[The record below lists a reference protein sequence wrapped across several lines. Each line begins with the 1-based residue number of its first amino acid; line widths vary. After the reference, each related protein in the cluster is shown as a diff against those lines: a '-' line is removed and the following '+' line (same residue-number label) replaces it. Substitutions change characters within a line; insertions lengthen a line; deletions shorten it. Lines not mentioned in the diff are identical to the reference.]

1 MENLTQASID
11 PTGKVDGVS
20 IRRAVHADLSALIA
34 LENATFSSDRLSPR
48 QWRRHLDNANAEI
61 WVAEMDAQ
69 AGAAAVLFYRKGSR
83 LARLY
88 SLAVATGLRG
98 RGVGE
103 ALLDACERA
112 ARLRGCDRLRLEVRR
127 DNVVAERLY
136 QRRGYQLFAQR
147 PDYYEDGE
155 TASCYEKALVLV

>member
-1 MENLTQASID
+1 MDLMDKA
-11 PTGKVDGVS
+11 DGLS
-20 IRRAVHADLSALIA
+20 IRRAVHVDLSALIE

-48 QWRRHLDNANAEI
+48 QWRRHLDNTNAEI
-61 WVAEMDAQ
+61 WIGEVGGI
-69 AGAAAVLFYRKGSR
+69 AGAAAVLFYRRGSR

-88 SLAVATGLRG
+88 SLAVAAALRG

-103 ALLDACERA
+103 ALLDACEQA

-127 DNVVAERLY
+127 DNAAAERLY
-136 QRRGYQLFAQR
+136 RRRGYQLFAQR
-147 PDYYEDGE
+147 TDYYEDGE